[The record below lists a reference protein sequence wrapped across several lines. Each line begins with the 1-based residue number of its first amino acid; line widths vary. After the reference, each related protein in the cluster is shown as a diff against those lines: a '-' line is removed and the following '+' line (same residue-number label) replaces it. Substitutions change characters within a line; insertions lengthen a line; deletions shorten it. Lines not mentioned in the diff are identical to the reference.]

1 MKEFDKKDVFDC
13 TNAEKAKEYIG
24 KLGYPSNSLNKLK
37 TLINNFAPYSLDKI
51 DLDNDKPFF
60 YRDDCFLFFLPAEKV
75 KEVENHKK
83 GRPFK
88 NCDEF
93 LQRTKIT
100 VGTVIHIEISPKLLG
115 WRSRFHL
122 ALLGY
127 TTDTLIFP
135 SPLNE
140 ISFQTLFN
148 EVQLV
153 EEDETLQ
160 PFGIEEAEETEKCI

>member
-1 MKEFDKKDVFDC
+1 MKTFDRKDIFTIANVED
-13 TNAEKAKEYIG
+13 ARKYVG

-60 YRDDCFLFFLPAEKV
+60 YRDDCFLYFIPADKV
-75 KEVENHKK
+75 KEVETHKK
-83 GRPFK
+83 WRPFK
-88 NCDEF
+88 NIDEF
-93 LQRTKIT
+93 LQKTKIA
-100 VGTVIHIEISPKLLG
+100 VGTVIHVEVSPKLLD
-115 WRSRFHL
+115 WRDRYHL

-127 TTDTLIFP
+127 TADSLIFP

-148 EVQLV
+148 EVQLI
-153 EEDETLQ
+153 ENDGTLQ
-160 PFGIEEAEETEKCI
+160 PFGIEE

>member
-1 MKEFDKKDVFDC
+1 MKTKC
-13 TNAEKAKEYIG
+13 
-24 KLGYPSNSLNKLK
+24 
-37 TLINNFAPYSLDKI
+37 
-51 DLDNDKPFF
+51 
-60 YRDDCFLFFLPAEKV
+60 
-75 KEVENHKK
+75 
-83 GRPFK
+83 RPFM
-88 NCDEF
+88 NSDEF

-115 WRSRFHL
+115 WRGRYNLAFLNTTDTCWRSRFHL

-160 PFGIEEAEETEKCI
+160 PFGIEE